1 MLRNLYAR
9 TLALAASPRA
19 TWWLAVVA
27 FAEASC
33 FPIPPDALLIPMAMA
48 RPREAWR
55 FAAICTVASVIGGAL
70 GYFIGYA
77 VFDQLAQPLI
87 RFYGYGDR
95 FAAFQALYA
104 QYGLWVILIK
114 GLTPIPYKIVTIAS
128 GAAHFN
134 FWLFM
139 AGEHCHARHALLPG
153 GGAAARVRHA
163 GARLHRAA
171 PGAGDRR
178 VGRWRGR
185 RIPVAQADVGRTGQL
200 PVIDR
205 CAARSCRDV
214 TVCYTP
220 SWDGGAGASS
230 RGLVRWGIAAA
241 GA

>member
-19 TWWLAVVA
+19 QLWLAVVA

-33 FPIPPDALLIPMAMA
+33 FPIPPDALLIPMALA

-55 FAAICTVASVIGGAL
+55 FAAICTVASVTGGAL

-87 RFYGYGDR
+87 RFYGYSDR

-134 FWLFM
+134 FWVFM
-139 AGEHCHARHALLPG
+139 AASIATRGMRFFLVAALLRAFGTPVRDFIERRLALVT
-153 GGAAARVRHA
+153 GA
-163 GARLHRAA
+163 L
-171 PGAGDRR
+171 
-178 VGRWRGR
+178 
-185 RIPVAQADVGRTGQL
+185 
-200 PVIDR
+200 
-205 CAARSCRDV
+205 
-214 TVCYTP
+214 
-220 SWDGGAGASS
+220 
-230 RGLVRWGIAAA
+230 AA
-241 GA
+241 GVVGGFLLLRLM